1 MEPSSGEWEGR
12 EWIKID
18 KLKANHPEYKD
29 MDVEVAKGTV
39 VLFDARLVHGAYS
52 NNSKDRTRM
61 SFFGHYCPG
70 DLSFSWRGTDFSRG
84 IYIDRHTIK
93 NSNYN

>member
-12 EWIKID
+12 EWINIE
-18 KLKANHPEYKD
+18 KLKANYPEYKE
-29 MDVEVAKGTV
+29 MDVEVKKGTV

-52 NNSKDRTRM
+52 NNSNVRTRM

-70 DLSFSWRGTDFSRG
+70 DL
-84 IYIDRHTIK
+84 
-93 NSNYN
+93 